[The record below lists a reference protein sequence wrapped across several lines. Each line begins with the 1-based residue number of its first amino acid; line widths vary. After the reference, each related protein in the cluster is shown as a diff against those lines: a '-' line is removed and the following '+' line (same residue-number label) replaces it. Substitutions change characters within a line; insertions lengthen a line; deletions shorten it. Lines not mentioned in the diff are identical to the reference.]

1 MMLRNIN
8 TLILAAGKGTRLKP
22 LTDVIPKAL
31 VPVKGKPLVQHIA
44 EKMIAE
50 GCNTIM
56 VNIHHHAEQMRNFL
70 DIFGKAREK
79 EIILSDE
86 SRCLLDTGGAVRKAA
101 GILRDRGKD
110 NMPLLIHNVDILS
123 NLPVNDFCNITEEPS
138 VSQQEAESTIQ
149 TAAVLLVS
157 ERKTK
162 RYLLFDNSMR
172 LVGWTNIETRE
183 VKSPY
188 ADIAALSGYGKEKLE
203 DKGLKMLAF
212 SGIHLVKPILF
223 SELYSWPEAFSIID
237 FYLDM
242 CARHMIKGKVM
253 EGVKILDVGKL
264 DTLAEAE
271 NFLENMTSFS

>member
-138 VSQQEAESTIQ
+138 VSQQEAESTVQ

-172 LVGWTNIETRE
+172 LVGWTNIETHE

-223 SELYSWPEAFSIID
+223 SELYAWPDAFSIID
-237 FYLDM
+237 FYLYM
-242 CARHMIKGKVM
+242 CARHMIRGKVI
-253 EGVKILDVGKL
+253 EDVKILDVGKL

>member
-1 MMLRNIN
+1 M
-8 TLILAAGKGTRLKP
+8 
-22 LTDVIPKAL
+22 
-31 VPVKGKPLVQHIA
+31 
-44 EKMIAE
+44 
-50 GCNTIM
+50 
-56 VNIHHHAEQMRNFL
+56 
-70 DIFGKAREK
+70 
-79 EIILSDE
+79 
-86 SRCLLDTGGAVRKAA
+86 
-101 GILRDRGKD
+101 
-110 NMPLLIHNVDILS
+110 
-123 NLPVNDFCNITEEPS
+123 
-138 VSQQEAESTIQ
+138 SQQEAESTIQ